1 MRTSLFQ
8 TRSRQSR
15 MIAALSRTSSS
26 EIVSGGEMRNAVSQN
41 RNQSLRCLPP

>member
-1 MRTSLFQ
+1 
-8 TRSRQSR
+8 

-41 RNQSLRCLPP
+41 RNQSLRMPASLKSSMMR

>member
-1 MRTSLFQ
+1 
-8 TRSRQSR
+8 

-41 RNQSLRCLPP
+41 RNQSLRMPAAMKSYMMR